1 MITHIKEAKKDFNWL
16 IKCLGSRNF
25 DIWQYLHEELQLQ
38 IFWYFN
44 SHDLITL
51 CFVSKFHRNFVLNKY
66 FKYYDLST
74 GFCSVR
80 YWKMKIE
87 KNLFNLKQRIHEVIE
102 VFDFEE
108 SYFKI
113 CKKFRYLS
121 LFSVCLHFLTCQ
133 RSCEKIASYCRI
145 CSRVKDN
152 NFFYPDKFQDLMV
165 YPKSHHKDDYLFLDN
180 KLIDFD
186 VFLNRPAYFDY
197 PSYPLKHKNCR
208 YFTVLSHAQD
218 LFAYFCSIFVRM
230 YLNYAM
236 EHFSEL
242 ILTLKL
248 SDEKH
253 VIENILNSAHDLL
266 YDFFDTNYLFFN
278 EFLNVFDEVNL
289 SDCYGVASNKPKFGP
304 YICPQCT
311 LEIITL

>member
-1 MITHIKEAKKDFNWL
+1 MK
-16 IKCLGSRNF
+16 
-25 DIWQYLHEELQLQ
+25 
-38 IFWYFN
+38 
-44 SHDLITL
+44 
-51 CFVSKFHRNFVLNKY
+51 NK
-66 FKYYDLST
+66 
-74 GFCSVR
+74 
-80 YWKMKIE
+80 I
-87 KNLFNLKQRIHEVIE
+87 FNLDQKIHEVIE
-102 VFDFEE
+102 VLYFEE
-108 SYFKI
+108 SYFKM

-121 LFSVCLHFLTCQ
+121 LFSVCLHFFKNIT
-133 RSCEKIASYCRI
+133 SYCRI

-152 NFFYPDKFQDLMV
+152 NFFNLDKFQDLMG

-180 KLIDFD
+180 N
-186 VFLNRPAYFDY
+186 LNWPVYFDY

-248 SDEKH
+248 SDEKY
-253 VIENILNSAHDLL
+253 VIEDILNSAHDLL
-266 YDFFDTNYLFFN
+266 YDFFDTNYLFFY
-278 EFLNVFDEVNL
+278 EFLNVFDEVNS
-289 SDCYGVASNKPKFGP
+289 SDCYEVTSNKPKFGP
-304 YICPQCT
+304 YVRPQCT